1 MNNSSHIIIILGAS
15 RPSMNPIEEAL
26 SEGSRSDSEIYA
38 TLTIETDNSW
48 TRQVDSFNVII
59 VFFMLYKVLL

>member
-1 MNNSSHIIIILGAS
+1 MNNSSHIIIILDAS
-15 RPSMNPIEEAL
+15 RPSMDPIEEAL

-48 TRQVDSFNVII
+48 TIQVDS
-59 VFFMLYKVLL
+59 YKCYYCIFHVV